1 MNRKLP
7 IHLIIKSL
15 AFLCLIGLWTT
26 PVNKGWAQEISSF
39 EFEEMLQDD
48 GPYTFD
54 GYFSADEISNEN
66 SKRAGQL
73 YVRLEIA
80 DGWHGYSQKKLNGQ
94 KPTTIQVAKSADY
107 KVVGPFVPDVA
118 PESGIDTL
126 GQEKEEFIGTVVWS
140 APIEINAGVD
150 VEKLG
155 IEFCVDGQVCS
166 DTCIQFDEELST
178 VVAKLSELTIPDN
191 LIGQEEFRIDNGHA
205 TIKGRLLNPIVK
217 AGQPATVEITAT
229 MEPGWHIYGFERSKR
244 PETTSTPTL
253 MFFQKTTGWNVSE
266 PVASSEPQE
275 HTVADELQLYHEDSV
290 KWTITLTPE
299 KEIEPGAFNISGKL
313 LYQVCSDGC
322 DSPTFVDFNIPIAV
336 GTEATG
342 EPVALRFVAGESVRK
357 EEKIDEISTLSASF
371 WSSQVGSVP
380 VVKISNLI
388 SYLLMALAAGLIL
401 NAMPCVLPVI
411 GLKIMSFVSQ
421 AGENRGKIFMLNLA
435 FSAGLISVFL
445 ILATLSAFFGYG
457 WGDLLTKN
465 MWGSIVITA
474 VVFAFG
480 LSMLGVWE
488 IPIPGMSGGNV
499 VGKKAEEE
507 GLSGAFFLGILT
519 TILATPCT
527 GPMLVPALA
536 ITAGQPA
543 WVTYAIFGAI
553 GLGMAIPYLLIG
565 IFPKLISWLP
575 KPGKWMGTF
584 KEITGFIL
592 MATVVFLLSGFS
604 EKPRSEYMVAILSLM
619 LVIAFGCW
627 WIGRIPF
634 SAKLGEQLKG
644 WGWGLGII
652 AFGAFAA
659 FTFLVPSEHKLDWQE
674 FSKQRLGELRDQNRL
689 VFIDFTGPS

>member
-1 MNRKLP
+1 M
-7 IHLIIKSL
+7 
-15 AFLCLIGLWTT
+15 
-26 PVNKGWAQEISSF
+26 
-39 EFEEMLQDD
+39 
-48 GPYTFD
+48 
-54 GYFSADEISNEN
+54 
-66 SKRAGQL
+66 
-73 YVRLEIA
+73 
-80 DGWHGYSQKKLNGQ
+80 
-94 KPTTIQVAKSADY
+94 
-107 KVVGPFVPDVA
+107 
-118 PESGIDTL
+118 
-126 GQEKEEFIGTVVWS
+126 
-140 APIEINAGVD
+140 
-150 VEKLG
+150 
-155 IEFCVDGQVCS
+155 
-166 DTCIQFDEELST
+166 
-178 VVAKLSELTIPDN
+178 N
-191 LIGQEEFRIDNGHA
+191 LIG
-205 TIKGRLLNPIVK
+205 
-217 AGQPATVEITAT
+217 
-229 MEPGWHIYGFERSKR
+229 
-244 PETTSTPTL
+244 
-253 MFFQKTTGWNVSE
+253 
-266 PVASSEPQE
+266 
-275 HTVADELQLYHEDSV
+275 
-290 KWTITLTPE
+290 
-299 KEIEPGAFNISGKL
+299 
-313 LYQVCSDGC
+313 
-322 DSPTFVDFNIPIAV
+322 
-336 GTEATG
+336 
-342 EPVALRFVAGESVRK
+342 
-357 EEKIDEISTLSASF
+357 
-371 WSSQVGSVP
+371 
-380 VVKISNLI
+380 
-388 SYLLMALAAGLIL
+388 YLLMALAAGLIL

-421 AGENRGKIFMLNLA
+421 AGENRGKVFMLNLA

-445 ILATLSAFFGYG
+445 VLATLSAFFGYG
-457 WGDLLTKN
+457 WGDLLTKS
-465 MWGSIVITA
+465 MWGSIVITSI
-474 VVFAFG
+474 VFAFG

-584 KEITGFIL
+584 KEVTGFIL

-652 AFGAFAA
+652 AVGAFAA
-659 FTFLVPSEHKLDWQE
+659 FTFLVPSEYKLDWQE
-674 FSKQRLGELRDQNRL
+674 FSKARLGELRDQNRL